1 MLTFFGI
8 LAEQSSDAAGTGT
21 WFALI
26 GLLVAASCGPAAVA
40 VAAWR
45 HPVPLSRVDWRDP
58 GSLAALG
65 LGLVTAAVFISYA
78 VHLASLSNAGY
89 EAGVAYVWASLTVI
103 AAIGAVMVRPA
114 AVGRV
119 LLAAWGLGT
128 LSYSL
133 SEWVYL
139 TDHSP
144 ESLGMPF
151 LVAAGLALAAAALL
165 IGRRSPSDAPAPTA

>member
-1 MLTFFGI
+1 
-8 LAEQSSDAAGTGT
+8 
-21 WFALI
+21 
-26 GLLVAASCGPAAVA
+26 
-40 VAAWR
+40 
-45 HPVPLSRVDWRDP
+45 
-58 GSLAALG
+58 
-65 LGLVTAAVFISYA
+65 
-78 VHLASLSNAGY
+78 
-89 EAGVAYVWASLTVI
+89 VAYVWAVLTVI

-139 TDHSP
+139 TDHS
-144 ESLGMPF
+144 EGSSGMPL

-165 IGRRSPSDAPAPTA
+165 IGRRSPGSASASRKETPVP

>member
-1 MLTFFGI
+1 
-8 LAEQSSDAAGTGT
+8 
-21 WFALI
+21 
-26 GLLVAASCGPAAVA
+26 
-40 VAAWR
+40 
-45 HPVPLSRVDWRDP
+45 
-58 GSLAALG
+58 
-65 LGLVTAAVFISYA
+65 VFISYA
-78 VHLASLSNAGY
+78 VHLGSLSDAGY
-89 EAGVAYVWASLTVI
+89 EAGVTYVWALLTVI

-133 SEWVYL
+133 SQWVYL

-144 ESLGMPF
+144 ESFGMPF

-165 IGRRSPSDAPAPTA
+165 IDRRSPRDAAAAAE